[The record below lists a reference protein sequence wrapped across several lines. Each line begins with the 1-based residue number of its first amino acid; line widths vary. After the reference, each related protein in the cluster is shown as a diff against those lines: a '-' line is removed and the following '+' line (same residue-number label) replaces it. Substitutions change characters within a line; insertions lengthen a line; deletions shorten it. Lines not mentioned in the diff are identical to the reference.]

1 MTTFTK
7 VSPGQQ
13 ASISIHP
20 NRKLNEIS
28 DNIYGG
34 FTEHMGRCIY
44 GGLYDPSNRNV
55 QLIDENGFRTDVIEA
70 MRELNVPV
78 VRYPGGNF
86 CATYHWMDGV
96 GPKDKRPKRPEL
108 AWLGVESNQF
118 GTDEFMKWC
127 EIVRTEPYL
136 ALNFGTGTLDEGM

>member
-7 VSPGQQ
+7 LADGEQPKVSVY
-13 ASISIHP
+13 P
-20 NRKLNEIS
+20 NQRLSKIN

-34 FTEHMGRCIY
+34 FTEHIGRCIY
-44 GGLYDPSNRNV
+44 GGIYDPKSPNKDI
-55 QLIDENGFRTDVIEA
+55 IDENGFRKDVIEA
-70 MRELNVPV
+70 IKELNVPV

-86 CATYHWMDGV
+86 VATYHWCDGV
-96 GPKDKRPKRPEL
+96 GPLENRPRRPEL

-127 EIVRTEPYL
+127 ELVGTEPYIC
-136 ALNFGTGTLDEGM
+136 LNFGTGGL